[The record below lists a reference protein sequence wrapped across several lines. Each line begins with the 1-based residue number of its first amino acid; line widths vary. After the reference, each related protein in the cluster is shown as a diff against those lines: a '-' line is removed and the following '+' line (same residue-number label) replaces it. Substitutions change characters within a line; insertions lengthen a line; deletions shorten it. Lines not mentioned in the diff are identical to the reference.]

1 MLERKTGEGENLYT
15 REEFQS
21 REDKESGRL
30 CDRGETRRLS
40 AVKTDA
46 GFEAGPWRWRY
57 FNENP
62 VQFEKSENKRR
73 RTPE

>member
-1 MLERKTGEGENLYT
+1 MLGRKTGGGENLYAI
-15 REEFQS
+15 EEFES
-21 REDKESGRL
+21 RGNKKSGQL
-30 CDRGETRRLS
+30 CERGETRRLS